1 MKDMSKSKVLDCG
14 RYIYLP
20 RRRLAG
26 YAIKFSPES
35 LLKIGIL
42 KEITEILT
50 DNKVPILFLSLS
62 RPSLGEPL
70 DALLFVDL
78 TDSEI
83 SEHELRNELNQVN
96 YVADVKLIKP
106 IFDGMLVDVYFEKL
120 SMGSRR
126 AVLFRE
132 PLYSALIKETVK
144 RLGSGGF
151 ALLYHIGVF
160 MGKNVYKDYLK
171 ILGKEDPESLIE
183 LGKAFFR
190 MSGFGIF
197 EIVYIDF
204 ERKEALLRVYDSFE
218 CSLYRNEKTPMSN
231 LVRGIF
237 AGWFSELLKNPEVK
251 VAETRCIAMG
261 DRYCEFLIKG
271 KI

>member
-1 MKDMSKSKVLDCG
+1 MKNMSKILDCG

-20 RRRLAG
+20 RRKLAG

-35 LLKIGIL
+35 LLKTGIL

-78 TDSEI
+78 TDSKIDERK
-83 SEHELRNELNQVN
+83 LQNELNRVN

-120 SMGSRR
+120 SMGSKR

-171 ILGKEDPESLIE
+171 ILGREDPESLIE

-190 MSGFGIF
+190 MSGFGIV
-197 EIVYIDF
+197 EVVYVDLKK
-204 ERKEALLRVYDSFE
+204 KEALLRVYDSFE
-218 CSLYRNEKTPMSN
+218 CSLYKNEKTPMSN

-237 AGWFSELLKNPEVK
+237 AGWFSELLKIPEVK
-251 VAETRCIAMG
+251 VTEIKCIAVG
-261 DRYCEFLIKG
+261 DKYCEFLMKG
-271 KI
+271 